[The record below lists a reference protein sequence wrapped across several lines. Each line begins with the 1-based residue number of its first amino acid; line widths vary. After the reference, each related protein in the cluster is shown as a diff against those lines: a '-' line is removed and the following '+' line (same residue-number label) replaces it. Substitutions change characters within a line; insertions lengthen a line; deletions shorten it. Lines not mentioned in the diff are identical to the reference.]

1 MNKLELLTEERADI
15 EKAHVCVTEAISRL
29 NFIRDKLFYAPLEKE
44 AERLQKHMDYLD
56 EEIEKTKKSIS
67 GLVVSSNQPGHIL
80 VAKNLDAQD
89 VFLRIRFLQ
98 ESVKGDD
105 WNDAMLLDWVSD
117 FDKSCFIQFESFTS
131 GNKVFDKDKFKEVY
145 KFHKKKGLEST
156 VDPGTIKLKSVE
168 REVKQSYRFDQT
180 L

>member
-1 MNKLELLTEERADI
+1 MNKLELLTDERADI
-15 EKAHVCVTEAISRL
+15 EKAHLCVTEAVSRL

-67 GLVVSSNQPGHIL
+67 GLVVSSSKHGNML
-80 VAKNLDAQD
+80 VAKNKEGED
-89 VFLRIRFLQ
+89 VFLRIRFIQ

-105 WNDAMLLDWVSD
+105 WNDAILLDWVTE
-117 FDKSCFIQFESFTS
+117 FEKNCFFQFESFTS

-145 KFHKKKGLEST
+145 KFHKQKGLEDT
-156 VDPGTIKLKSVE
+156 VQYDSIKLKGVE
-168 REVKQSYRFDQT
+168 REVKQNYRFDQS